1 MGYFDAFRYNNKRVL
16 VIGGATG
23 MGEAAAQ
30 VALEA
35 GSPEVVV
42 MDIKDIA
49 ANNVTAVHVDLRD
62 KGSIDAA
69 LEQVTGEFQ
78 AIFSCAGVAQD
89 DEGIDAVNYAA
100 QRYIIDTL
108 IKRNQIPRGSAI
120 TYISSTAGIG
130 WEASFP
136 LLRQLLEVDAS
147 DFDAM
152 RTFLADN
159 NLDNYSGTKQGINAH
174 VAHDA
179 FEFLKKGIRINS
191 VLPGP
196 TDTPLSQANAELWL
210 GHGKD
215 FRDEAGVEVLAPVE
229 QGNALVF
236 LCSDAASGVAGHCMI
251 VDRAESAAGNTS
263 AHEGSIMGT
272 AMMLGRPTA
281 AGVEIDMEALMAEYA
296 AQQAQE

>member
-1 MGYFDAFRYNNKRVL
+1 MGYFDAFRYNSKRVL

-30 VALEA
+30 VALDA

-42 MDIKDIA
+42 MDIKTIA
-49 ANNVTAVHVDLRD
+49 AKNVTAVHVDLRD
-62 KGSIDAA
+62 KSSIDAA
-69 LEQVTGEFQ
+69 LEQITGEFQ

-89 DEGIDAVNYAA
+89 DDGIDAVNYAA
-100 QRYIIDTL
+100 QRYIIAKL
-108 IKRNQIPRGSAI
+108 LERNQSPRGSAI
-120 TYISSTAGIG
+120 AYISSTAGIG
-130 WEASFP
+130 WEAAFP
-136 LLRQLLEVDAS
+136 LLRQLLDVDAA
-147 DFDAM
+147 DFDAT
-152 RTFLADN
+152 RKFLVDN
-159 NLDNYSGTKQGINAH
+159 NLDNYGGTKQGINAH

-196 TDTPLSQANAELWL
+196 TDTPLAQANAELWL

-215 FRDEAGVEVLAPVE
+215 FRDEAGVEVLKPVE
-229 QGNALVF
+229 QGNTLVF
-236 LCSDAASGVAGHCMI
+236 LCSDAASGVAGHCFI
-251 VDRAESAAGNTS
+251 VDRGESAAGNTS
-263 AHEGSIMGT
+263 AHEGSVMGT

-281 AGVEIDMEALMAEYA
+281 AGVEVDMEALMAEYA